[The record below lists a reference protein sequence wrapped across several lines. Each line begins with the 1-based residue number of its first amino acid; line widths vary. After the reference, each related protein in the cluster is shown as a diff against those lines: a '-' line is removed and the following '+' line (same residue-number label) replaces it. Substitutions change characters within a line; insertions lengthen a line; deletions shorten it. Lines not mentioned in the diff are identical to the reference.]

1 MIRIA
6 VVGEIG
12 SGKTHVSKLF
22 GYPVFNADKVVSDIY
37 LKNKKV
43 YNNLKKKIPGIFSS
57 FPIKKNEL
65 IKAVVSK
72 NKNLKTISS
81 IVHPIVRVYLKK
93 FLIKNKDKKVV
104 VLDIPLFLE
113 NKMNIRGDVV
123 IFVNSNKKERNRRLI
138 LRKNFNRKILIK
150 LKKIQ
155 LPIYQ
160 KRKKSDFIIDNN
172 FKDKSTRKVVKNILK
187 KILA

>member
-1 MIRIA
+1 
-6 VVGEIG
+6 
-12 SGKTHVSKLF
+12 
-22 GYPVFNADKVVSDIY
+22 
-37 LKNKKV
+37 
-43 YNNLKKKIPGIFSS
+43 
-57 FPIKKNEL
+57 
-65 IKAVVSK
+65 
-72 NKNLKTISS
+72 
-81 IVHPIVRVYLKK
+81 
-93 FLIKNKDKKVV
+93 
-104 VLDIPLFLE
+104 
-113 NKMNIRGDVV
+113 MNIRGDVV